1 MIKTYLEFINEVY
14 DSTATARAE
23 EELTKLKKDINEYQ
37 VKKTIVHNIFMTY
50 KDDADLVAKLKAQ
63 KLVAN
68 FEVDPKNQ
76 AKVRETTLKQ
86 AKRMKF
92 LNPLLDQVSRIAE
105 KRREINKLEKDISKQ
120 EETISDRKASISSDP
135 QLGVS
140 FQEDIDKSNEKIG
153 RIKDDIDR
161 LNNEIKQLETLA
173 AAELQQAR
181 KKLSLKTKQMSMDM
195 MSRRQTDVDN
205 KE

>member
-161 LNNEIKQLETLA
+161 LNTEIKELETLS
-173 AAELQQAR
+173 AAEIQQAR

-195 MSRRQTDVDN
+195 MSRRQTDIVD
-205 KE
+205 KQ